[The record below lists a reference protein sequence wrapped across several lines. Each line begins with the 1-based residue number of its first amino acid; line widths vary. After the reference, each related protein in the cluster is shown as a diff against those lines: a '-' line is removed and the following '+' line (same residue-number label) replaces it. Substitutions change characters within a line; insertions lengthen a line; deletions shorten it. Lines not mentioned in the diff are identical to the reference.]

1 MKRTL
6 ILAAAMLMVASFSVR
21 AQNVQLHYDFGKL
34 LYQKEGKSQLVIAVG
49 CTGGQHR
56 SVTLTRVLYNHL
68 LEKHQ
73 RAVVHHRDIDK
84 HRR

>member
-1 MKRTL
+1 ME
-6 ILAAAMLMVASFSVR
+6 ACVFDYVMSFESSIGFAGRMADLV
-21 AQNVQLHYDFGKL
+21 DFSL
-34 LYQKEGKSQLVIAVG
+34 PLYQKEGKSQLVIAVG